1 MNYTISIDGARKQLT
16 ELNKTKIDKPIK
28 EAKQSIKEL
37 SDELVEIVFTK
48 VDFKFPDEA
57 IRNAFKDLQTQI
69 DFATEQLVAEF
80 SINPK
85 REGPKITP
93 AKI

>member
-48 VDFKFPDEA
+48 VDFKFQM
-57 IRNAFKDLQTQI
+57 KL
-69 DFATEQLVAEF
+69 
-80 SINPK
+80 
-85 REGPKITP
+85 
-93 AKI
+93 